1 MSPPGF
7 GLLAGIFL
15 AANYFYFLKG
25 VETGTPSNAGILI
38 QIAPVMLVILG
49 VVLFK
54 ERFHWRQGVGL
65 AIAVVGF
72 VFFYRDQ
79 SRQWGSEAYTET
91 SVYMVAAAVLWAVY
105 MACQKKLSVTYKA
118 QNLNLLVYGIA
129 ALVLIPTAVWSDFNN
144 PHFGS
149 WVLMIFLGV
158 NTLLAYGCL
167 AEAVNYIPLWLISVV
182 VTLNPFITLIAMQVL
197 SVVSPGWVEP
207 EVIGLWGYIGASIA
221 IFGVVTVIR
230 KN

>member
-1 MSPPGF
+1 
-7 GLLAGIFL
+7 
-15 AANYFYFLKG
+15 
-25 VETGTPSNAGILI
+25 
-38 QIAPVMLVILG
+38 
-49 VVLFK
+49 
-54 ERFHWRQGVGL
+54 
-65 AIAVVGF
+65 
-72 VFFYRDQ
+72 
-79 SRQWGSEAYTET
+79 
-91 SVYMVAAAVLWAVY
+91 